1 MIDEDEPVP
10 EPAVESEPEP
20 EPTPPTVLRVVCEC
34 GGALALLELP
44 REEAGFLATCPG
56 CGTHYHRSMNDL
68 VRRAQP
74 HATVTVVLPRG
85 RPRG

>member
-1 MIDEDEPVP
+1 MIDNEDPGSEPDG
-10 EPAVESEPEP
+10 ESEPP
-20 EPTPPTVLRVVCEC
+20 PAPPTVLRVVCEC
-34 GGALALLELP
+34 GGALAILELP
-44 REEAGFLATCPG
+44 REETGFLATCPG

-68 VRRAQP
+68 VRRAEP